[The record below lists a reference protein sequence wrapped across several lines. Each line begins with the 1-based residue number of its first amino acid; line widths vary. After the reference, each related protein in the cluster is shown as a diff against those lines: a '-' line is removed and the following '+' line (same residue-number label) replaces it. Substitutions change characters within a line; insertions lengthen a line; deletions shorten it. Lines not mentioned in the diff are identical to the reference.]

1 MTKQQLSESFTF
13 ETEQSNI
20 FVLLDKNICCENNK
34 FTTSI
39 YRKPAFS
46 GEFTN
51 FDSFIHFSY
60 ESGQIK
66 TFFTLLF
73 HFMQIFQSEIVY
85 LKDIFRYKIIQII
98 SLIPTMKQ
106 YLDKLYVTKIV
117 YDSVEKKQLLIV
129 LPFLGELSYVRKQFQ
144 NLLKNIF
151 TGVYS

>member
-13 ETEQSNI
+13 ETEQNNI

-98 SLIPTMKQ
+98 SLIPALNNILINFM
-106 YLDKLYVTKIV
+106 LPKLCMIV
-117 YDSVEKKQLLIV
+117 
-129 LPFLGELSYVRKQFQ
+129 
-144 NLLKNIF
+144 
-151 TGVYS
+151 